1 MAGFSATWL
10 ELREPVDASARNP
23 TLDAE
28 LRAWRK
34 PLGPLSVLD
43 LGSGT
48 GANLRYL
55 APQLRGEQRWCL
67 VDHDATL
74 LARGDEM
81 VQSWPARQD
90 LALSLQWRHMDL
102 VKEWQALDLVT
113 VDLVTAS
120 ALMDL
125 VSLAWLTRFTRRCRS
140 WNAAVFIALSYD
152 GTMDWQPSLPE
163 DLRVCEWVNR
173 HQRTDK
179 GFGPALGPEATT
191 ALTVSLQELGYR
203 ILARP
208 SPWRLGPTHTALQTA
223 LLEGWIEVVRSIAED
238 SIDWLDCWAVQ
249 RRRWIEQ
256 GESYLR
262 VGHQDVFARL

>member
-1 MAGFSATWL
+1 MAGFSAAWL
-10 ELREPVDASARNP
+10 ELREPVDAIARNP

-28 LRAWRK
+28 LRVWRK
-34 PLGPLSVLD
+34 ALGPLSVLD
-43 LGSGT
+43 IGSGT

-55 APQLRGEQRWCL
+55 APQLRGEQQWCL

-74 LARGDEM
+74 LARGNEM
-81 VQSWPARQD
+81 IQSWPAQQD
-90 LALSLQWRHMDL
+90 LALSLQWRPMDL
-102 VKEWQALDLVT
+102 VKEWQALDLAT

-125 VSLAWLTRFTRRCRS
+125 VSLAWLTRFTHRCRS
-140 WNAAVFIALSYD
+140 WKATVFIALSYD

-163 DLRVCEWVNR
+163 DLQVCEWVNR

-191 ALTVSLQELGYR
+191 ALTASLQGLGYR
-203 ILARP
+203 VLIRP
-208 SPWRLGPTHTALQTA
+208 SPWRLGPTHTALQMA
-223 LLEGWIEVVRSIAED
+223 LLEGWIEVVRAMAGD
-238 SIDWLDCWAVQ
+238 SIDWLETWAVQ

-262 VGHQDVFARL
+262 VGHQDLFARL